1 MNASTRPCRY
11 GILALSLIAGIGLA
25 GCLHQANEVLKPT
38 ARHAVADLQPGMTQ
52 SDVTSLLGEP
62 EHATAKDTDQ
72 GHVETWVYSYPSL
85 VLRVEDPPG
94 SVKYDNPQP
103 LLTREARPDD
113 PDKRTVTLT
122 FVNGGLTQVVGP
134 K

>member
-1 MNASTRPCRY
+1 M
-11 GILALSLIAGIGLA
+11 
-25 GCLHQANEVLKPT
+25 
-38 ARHAVADLQPGMTQ
+38 ADLQPGMTQ